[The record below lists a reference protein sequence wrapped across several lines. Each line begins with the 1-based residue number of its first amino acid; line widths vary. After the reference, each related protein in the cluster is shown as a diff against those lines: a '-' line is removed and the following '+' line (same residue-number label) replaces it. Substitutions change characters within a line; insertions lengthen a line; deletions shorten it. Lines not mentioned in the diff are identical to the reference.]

1 MVLSGMSTFITGYLP
16 LIAIPAILIVIL
28 TVLYAIMTAKHPP
41 YISIYDTEK
50 VYKDPNNS
58 GQLRQ
63 FPSLD
68 DSGSL
73 ELSVIV
79 PAYYEESRL
88 PTMLRETID
97 FLEDR
102 KKSQPDFNYEII
114 IVDDGSKDETSKV
127 ALKYSKEISVEN
139 CRVLTLAKNLGKGG
153 AVRRGALV
161 ARGKQVLF
169 ADADGATKFS
179 DISKMESKLEGI
191 KNLENHGLVCGSR
204 AHLEKESIAQ
214 RSFFRTILMKGFHM
228 CVWMFGC
235 KTIQD
240 TQCGFKLMTRE
251 TARVAFHSLHIER
264 WAFDVELIKIA
275 EILRI
280 PTAEVSVNW
289 TEIDGSKLDPI
300 SASIQMFKDLFF
312 LWLRYFVGVWKVVQ
326 QKKTE

>member
-1 MVLSGMSTFITGYLP
+1 MSSFVTAYLP
-16 LIAIPAILIVIL
+16 LIAIPALLLLIMIVI
-28 TVLYAIMTAKHPP
+28 YAIMTAKHPP
-41 YISIYDTEK
+41 NINIYETEK
-50 VYKDPNNS
+50 VFKDPNNS
-58 GQLRQ
+58 GKTLP
-63 FPSLD
+63 FPSLGEN
-68 DSGSL
+68 SSI

-79 PAYYEESRL
+79 PAYNEESRL
-88 PTMLRETID
+88 PIMLRETID
-97 FLEDR
+97 VLAD
-102 KKSQPDFNYEII
+102 KMKSQPTYTYEII
-114 IVDDGSKDETSKV
+114 IVDDGSKDNTTEV
-127 ALKYSKEISVEN
+127 ALNYGKEISTEN

-161 ARGKQVLF
+161 ARGSKVLF

-179 DISKMESKLEGI
+179 DIWKMEEKLRNI
-191 KNLENHGLVCGSR
+191 KNSDNHGLVCGSR

-214 RSFFRTILMKGFHM
+214 RSFFRTILMKGFHI
-228 CVWMFGC
+228 CVWLFGC

-251 TARVAFHSLHIER
+251 TARVAFNSLHIER

-275 EILRI
+275 EILKI

-312 LWLRYFVGVWKVVQ
+312 LWLRYFVGVWRIVEKV
-326 QKKTE
+326 E

>member
-1 MVLSGMSTFITGYLP
+1 MSPKKFLE
-16 LIAIPAILIVIL
+16 IPGIQ
-28 TVLYAIMTAKHPP
+28 KK
-41 YISIYDTEK
+41 TE
-50 VYKDPNNS
+50 
-58 GQLRQ
+58 Q
-63 FPSLD
+63 FPSLND
-68 DSGSL
+68 NSSV

-79 PAYYEESRL
+79 PAYNEENRL

-97 FLEDR
+97 VLEER
-102 KKSQPDFNYEII
+102 KKSQPSYKYEII
-114 IVDDGSKDETSKV
+114 IVDDGSKDKTTQV

-161 ARGKQVLF
+161 ARGSQVLF

-179 DISKMESKLEGI
+179 DISKLEEKLRNI
-191 KNLENHGLVCGSR
+191 KNCNNDGLVCGSR
-204 AHLEKESIAQ
+204 AHLEKDSIAQ

-228 CVWMFGC
+228 CVWLFGC

-251 TARVAFHSLHIER
+251 TARVTFTSLHIER

-275 EILRI
+275 EILKI
-280 PTAEVSVNW
+280 PTAEVSVYW

-312 LWLRYFVGVWKVVQ
+312 LWLRYFVGVWRIV
-326 QKKTE
+326 QKKD